1 MHFSGNIKI
10 TKISDDIWEM
20 ARIRLFCE
28 FYFEN
33 QILLKKIF
41 ENSIIRKLP
50 LGHAR
55 PHKQFR
61 PDRLSRFDVYW
72 IQANRH
78 PNRQTSKVY
87 IFE

>member
-33 QILLKKIF
+33 QFFKKFLKIQLSVNFLWVTRGLTK
-41 ENSIIRKLP
+41 N
-50 LGHAR
+50 LG
-55 PHKQFR
+55 
-61 PDRLSRFDVYW
+61 LIV
-72 IQANRH
+72 
-78 PNRQTSKVY
+78 
-87 IFE
+87 

>member
-33 QILLKKIF
+33 QILLKKIQLS
-41 ENSIIRKLP
+41 ENFHWVTRGLTKN
-50 LGHAR
+50 LG
-55 PHKQFR
+55 
-61 PDRLSRFDVYW
+61 LIV
-72 IQANRH
+72 
-78 PNRQTSKVY
+78 
-87 IFE
+87 